1 MEKAG
6 GDPTQKDII
15 DEMIFAFSDVVT
27 FYFDNTDLTYAV
39 EDNFTDNAIAKQVS
53 LDSVL
58 KYFLTSIVMSVLYY
72 FYC

>member
-1 MEKAG
+1 MNYKLEKAG

-39 EDNFTDNAIAKQVS
+39 EDNFTDNAIAKQVR
-53 LDSVL
+53 VV
-58 KYFLTSIVMSVLYY
+58 TV
-72 FYC
+72 

>member
-39 EDNFTDNAIAKQVS
+39 EDNFTDNAIAKQVFS
-53 LDSVL
+53 DLNRYERL
-58 KYFLTSIVMSVLYY
+58 ILCLLLRRP
-72 FYC
+72 